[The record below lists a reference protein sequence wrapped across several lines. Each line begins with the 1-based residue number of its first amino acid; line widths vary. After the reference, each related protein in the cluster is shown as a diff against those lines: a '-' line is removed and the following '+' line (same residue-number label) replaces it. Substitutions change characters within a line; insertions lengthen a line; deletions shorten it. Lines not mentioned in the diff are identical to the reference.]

1 MLPYVRVPT
10 IKLENYQGVISDELF
25 DEVKILAKELKGLK
39 VTFVNST
46 PRGGGVT
53 EILKSLVGLMLGIG
67 LKTEW
72 HIIPPGRK
80 FFGLTKEL
88 HNALQGKEFSLS
100 FKARR
105 LYQHHMERS
114 AELMLDME
122 SNVWIINDPQ
132 PAGVIHYLPNFHP
145 SVAHFHIDTS
155 HPNKDTWN
163 FIEPILLAYDK
174 IIFSAK
180 EFVAS
185 TLPKRKIKIFAPAI
199 DPLSDK
205 NKPLSLQ
212 TAKTILESFG
222 IDPTKPLV
230 TQVSRFDPWKDPMG
244 VIQAYYL
251 AKNKIPNLQLALV
264 GLFLAFD
271 DSEAMRI
278 FKQVKKHAGG
288 DPDIFMFSDPQELGS
303 LKVDIFVNAFQVG
316 SDVILQKSIRE
327 GFGLTVAEAMW
338 KEKPVIGG
346 NVGGIKIQIKN
357 GENGFLVSSPQET
370 AKRIVQIIKNPALA
384 EKMGKNAHQ
393 TVKEKF
399 LMPRL
404 LRDYLKLFKELV

>member
-1 MLPYVRVPT
+1 
-10 IKLENYQGVISDELF
+10 
-25 DEVKILAKELKGLK
+25 
-39 VTFVNST
+39 
-46 PRGGGVT
+46 
-53 EILKSLVGLMLGIG
+53 
-67 LKTEW
+67 
-72 HIIPPGRK
+72 
-80 FFGLTKEL
+80 
-88 HNALQGKEFSLS
+88 
-100 FKARR
+100 
-105 LYQHHMERS
+105 
-114 AELMLDME
+114 
-122 SNVWIINDPQ
+122 
-132 PAGVIHYLPNFHP
+132 
-145 SVAHFHIDTS
+145 
-155 HPNKDTWN
+155 
-163 FIEPILLAYDK
+163 
-174 IIFSAK
+174 
-180 EFVAS
+180 
-185 TLPKRKIKIFAPAI
+185 
-199 DPLSDK
+199 
-205 NKPLSLQ
+205 
-212 TAKTILESFG
+212 
-222 IDPTKPLV
+222 
-230 TQVSRFDPWKDPMG
+230 MG